1 MAKITWISSLN
12 ENFIEIKDQGI
23 NIWIYKKFSKGTEA
37 TPVVLAVVVLTTLLR
52 TVLQFPQNLRKT
64 LDFAKDKN
72 KKFET
77 FFQAEAQIGIRFLTN
92 NCIYNRRT

>member
-1 MAKITWISSLN
+1 MN

-23 NIWIYKKFSKGTEA
+23 HIWIYKKFSKATET

-52 TVLQFPQNLRKT
+52 TVRT
-64 LDFAKDKN
+64 LDFGKDKN

-92 NCIYNRRT
+92 NCIHNRRT